1 MLSILSSQGRLSCC
15 LKLPFKLLRINVVI
29 VIFVVGCPANWLN
42 VGTTCMVFRGGGK
55 TFKEA
60 TDYCQVLCIIS

>member
-1 MLSILSSQGRLSCC
+1 M
-15 LKLPFKLLRINVVI
+15 I

-42 VGTTCMVFRGGGK
+42 VGTTCMVFRGGGE

-60 TDYCQVLCIIS
+60 MDYCQV